1 MARRAQSG
9 LKPAHLISMLALLA
23 GIIGGGWSLLHRG
36 TDPMTGLSLLS
47 TEEYLESSNALSGNT
62 YKLEG
67 TIDNRLDS
75 WKGSDRLFSVQVSEG
90 GISFQTD
97 GSLKLD
103 GARFDKAASA
113 NFAATA
119 AVIGAYG
126 DALKTT
132 TTALLATNGVISS
145 RSDGLS
151 SSVKMMSR
159 QIDSFETRLTS
170 IEKTYRA
177 CSAPSSRPAKSS

>member
-90 GISFQTD
+90 GSFVPVLVPA
-97 GSLKLD
+97 SLDANIQRGQRYVFKVRVLET
-103 GARFDKAASA
+103 GVLEVLQLLKA
-113 NFAATA
+113 
-119 AVIGAYG
+119 
-126 DALKTT
+126 
-132 TTALLATNGVISS
+132 
-145 RSDGLS
+145 
-151 SSVKMMSR
+151 
-159 QIDSFETRLTS
+159 
-170 IEKTYRA
+170 
-177 CSAPSSRPAKSS
+177 

>member
-23 GIIGGGWSLLHRG
+23 GIIGGGWSLLNRG

-62 YKLEG
+62 YKVEG

-90 GISFQTD
+90 GSFVPILVPA
-97 GSLKLD
+97 SLDANIQRGQRYVFKVRVLET
-103 GARFDKAASA
+103 GVLEVLQLLKA
-113 NFAATA
+113 
-119 AVIGAYG
+119 
-126 DALKTT
+126 
-132 TTALLATNGVISS
+132 
-145 RSDGLS
+145 
-151 SSVKMMSR
+151 
-159 QIDSFETRLTS
+159 
-170 IEKTYRA
+170 
-177 CSAPSSRPAKSS
+177 

>member
-62 YKLEG
+62 YKVEG

-90 GISFQTD
+90 GSFVPVLVPA
-97 GSLKLD
+97 SLDANIQRGQRYVFKVRVLET
-103 GARFDKAASA
+103 GVLEVLQLLKA
-113 NFAATA
+113 
-119 AVIGAYG
+119 
-126 DALKTT
+126 
-132 TTALLATNGVISS
+132 
-145 RSDGLS
+145 
-151 SSVKMMSR
+151 
-159 QIDSFETRLTS
+159 
-170 IEKTYRA
+170 
-177 CSAPSSRPAKSS
+177 